1 MGILLLEPMQLLIAE
16 PQSQSHLRADFDF
29 PPFALT
35 FVHGRFRLTQL
46 KLLLCLDSTFPWLH
60 VCQHRL
66 CLQKL
71 RR

>member
-1 MGILLLEPMQLLIAE
+1 MGILLEPMQLLIAE
-16 PQSQSHLRADFDF
+16 PQNQAHLRADFEF

-35 FVHGRFRLTQL
+35 FVHPRFRPTQL
-46 KLLLCLDSTFPWLH
+46 KLLLCLDSTSPWLH